1 MVVSDLQD
9 KYFNFCQF
17 EIWNP
22 QSSVGMFI
30 ADLRKVE
37 DIQNC
42 KDIFIM
48 RATTRLTERQK
59 LLLESTSDWIQD
71 NYSGEDLVGVAWWF
85 LDCGCMA
92 GMGFSLESGIV
103 TPAVRVDREL
113 VEDGAV
119 SECTEC
125 PENNPANLQRKFT
138 LGTTWFNPVLDSE
151 SRDRIKKELFGP
163 LLGREIVEM
172 YQEGEFQTTH

>member
-1 MVVSDLQD
+1 
-9 KYFNFCQF
+9 
-17 EIWNP
+17 
-22 QSSVGMFI
+22 MFI
-30 ADLRKVE
+30 AVLRNLGHVE
-37 DIQNC
+37 PCRDS
-42 KDIFIM
+42 FIM
-48 RATTRLTERQK
+48 KARNTQVIKLTERQK

-71 NYSGEDLVGVAWWF
+71 NYSGADLVGVAWWF

-119 SECTEC
+119 SECTKC
-125 PENNPANLQRKFT
+125 PEDNPTNLDRKFS

-151 SRDRIKKELFGP
+151 MRDRIKKELFGP
-163 LLGREIVEM
+163 LLEKEIVEM

>member
-1 MVVSDLQD
+1 
-9 KYFNFCQF
+9 
-17 EIWNP
+17 
-22 QSSVGMFI
+22 MFI
-30 ADLRKVE
+30 AHSKKLGDV
-37 DIQNC
+37 QTC

-59 LLLESTSDWIQD
+59 LLLESASDWIQS
-71 NYSGEDLVGVAWWF
+71 NYPEADLVGVAWWF

-92 GMGFSLESGIV
+92 GMGFSRDSGII

-113 VEDGAV
+113 VENGAV
-119 SECTEC
+119 SECTRC
-125 PENNPANLQRKFT
+125 SENNPANIDRKFSI
-138 LGTTWFNPVLDSE
+138 GTTWFTPVLDSE

-163 LLGREIVEM
+163 LLEKEIVEM